1 MILSAMQIIF
11 MNSYLRLIFKDVCHW
26 WPAFVDSDAIINHE
40 DID

>member
-11 MNSYLRLIFKDVCHW
+11 MNSYLRVIFKDVYHW